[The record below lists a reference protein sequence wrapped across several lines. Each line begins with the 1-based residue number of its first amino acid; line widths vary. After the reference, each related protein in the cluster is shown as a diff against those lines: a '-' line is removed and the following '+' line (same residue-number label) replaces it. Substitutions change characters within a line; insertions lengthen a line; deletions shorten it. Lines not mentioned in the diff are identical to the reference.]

1 MKEKTKNVENIL
13 KQNQATYEAFKSAL
27 LALNS
32 NQAFVGRVGLTV
44 ILKTDRIPS
53 IVSDSLMDLMQ
64 ASLRAINGAGIIS
77 PLSYAMG
84 DESILVWDF
93 SAISMG
99 VGSKKFPSIEEF
111 RVLVQSVPE
120 LSGEYKSH
128 IEAVISKLESAA
140 AEFFTQHAEVIMDKI
155 ADGDDMEGTGI
166 IDAEMTRNDRIIH

>member
-1 MKEKTKNVENIL
+1 
-13 KQNQATYEAFKSAL
+13 
-27 LALNS
+27 
-32 NQAFVGRVGLTV
+32 
-44 ILKTDRIPS
+44 
-53 IVSDSLMDLMQ
+53 MDLMQ